1 MAIRCARERIA
12 KLEGPIMNRKLL
24 SLLAAT
30 TLAAGLPAIAGAQD
44 RMGMNERQ
52 AQLDQRIDAGVR
64 SGQLTATEAARLRAE
79 FQDVARLEAQY
90 RQGGLTATERA
101 DLEQRFD
108 RLEAGVRDERRDRQA
123 ADRGADDWQSINQRQ
138 AQLDQRIDAGVRSGQ
153 LTATEAARLRAEF
166 QDVARMEA
174 RYRQDGLT
182 AAERADLDQRFD
194 RLEVDIRDER
204 RDRQA
209 ENRGA
214 GDWQNINQR
223 QAQLDQRIDAGVRR
237 GQLTASEAWRLRA
250 EFQDLARMEARYRR
264 GGLNSVER
272 ADLDRRFDLLSAKI
286 HDERRDWQG
295 DRPRADRWEN
305 LNQRQAQF
313 EQRLNRAVQDR
324 RVSYR
329 QAQNLR
335 MEFNNIARLEQR
347 YRVGGLSGAERAD
360 LDSRFDRLQ
369 ANFRA
374 SVSSSQYGEG
384 YGQAINL
391 FEYLFG
397 AN

>member
-1 MAIRCARERIA
+1 
-12 KLEGPIMNRKLL
+12 MNRKLL